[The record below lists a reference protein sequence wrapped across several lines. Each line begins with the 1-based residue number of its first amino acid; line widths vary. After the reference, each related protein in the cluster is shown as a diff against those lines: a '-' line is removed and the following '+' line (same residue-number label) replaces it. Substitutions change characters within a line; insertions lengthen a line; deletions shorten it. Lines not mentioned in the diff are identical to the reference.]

1 MKNLSTNQKILG
13 KFQTNST
20 ALEMGFDRRRVKPLS
35 LRWRDQLMVRS
46 FLKMERSRR
55 ERKEST
61 VERERERRTANKQ
74 WIFIVW
80 REQFPR

>member
-1 MKNLSTNQKILG
+1 MQLGFILQYL

-20 ALEMGFDRRRVKPLS
+20 VSKMGFDRRHVKLLS
-35 LRWRDQLMVRS
+35 LLRRGQLTMSS

-61 VERERERRTANKQ
+61 VEREKECRTTNKQ

-80 REQFPR
+80 REQFPC